1 MISELRARYPRHV
14 RANDKHYQIRMI
26 DASQGD
32 KLLAFSETVAP
43 EDLLFLRRDIRHPRV
58 MDAWM
63 QGVADEEIVSLALCR
78 DDTIIGCSAVV
89 TDPHSFSPHVGDV
102 RVLLAAN
109 EQSHGLGRDL
119 IQESFLVALA
129 MNLKKLTVR
138 MTTNQAAAMTVF
150 EDLGFKAE
158 ALLKDHVCDA
168 EGTLHDLAIMSHD
181 VDAVR
186 ARMELY
192 GLDELAAN

>member
-1 MISELRARYPRHV
+1 MISELRARYPRQV
-14 RANDKHYQIRMI
+14 RANDEHHQIRMI

-32 KLLAFSETVAP
+32 TLLAFSATVAP
-43 EDLLFLRRDIRHPRV
+43 DDLLFLRRDIRHPRV
-58 MDAWM
+58 MEAWM

-138 MTTNQAAAMTVF
+138 MTTNQRAAMTVF

-168 EGTLHDLAIMSHD
+168 EGTLHDLVIMSHD

-192 GLDELAAN
+192 GMDELAAD